1 MRSHVAVVM
10 GLGAV
15 ALLAVSA
22 AALAEAPA
30 ASPPPAPALA
40 PVGGSPSPGVPDGG
54 APAASDASAADGGAE
69 AVPDAATH
77 VGDGGEGPA
86 VAAPAAATDSADAGA
101 YTPSDVGFSFGL
113 RVGYSVPFG
122 TANGAP
128 LSSVVQGVVP
138 IGAEM
143 GWFLNRNL
151 YIGGYFLYGFGVAT
165 NVANDVCSNLDSE
178 GNQETCS
185 ATMLRF
191 GVVADW
197 HFRPQT
203 PIDPWVGAGL
213 GYDII
218 NLEAEDEQAGTLDE
232 SSALHGFLVSIEGG
246 LDFKP
251 LSYFGLGPYMELA
264 TGHYSSDS
272 SATSLHTWLTFG
284 IRLRTN
290 L

>member
-1 MRSHVAVVM
+1 MV
-10 GLGAV
+10 
-15 ALLAVSA
+15 
-22 AALAEAPA
+22 
-30 ASPPPAPALA
+30 
-40 PVGGSPSPGVPDGG
+40 
-54 APAASDASAADGGAE
+54 SDASAAPDGGAE
-69 AVPDAATH
+69 AAAPDAAASDAGA
-77 VGDGGEGPA
+77 VA
-86 VAAPAAATDSADAGA
+86 VVAAPAEATEAADAG

-113 RVGYSVPFG
+113 RIGYSAPFG

-151 YIGGYFLYGFGVAT
+151 YIGGYFLYGFGIAT
-165 NVANDVCSNLDSE
+165 NVSNDVCSNIDAS
-178 GNQETCS
+178 GNEETCS

-191 GVVADW
+191 GAVADW

-203 PIDPWVGAGL
+203 PIDPWAGAGL

-218 NLEAEDEQAGTLDE
+218 NLEAQDTAAGTLDQ
-232 SSALHGFLVSIEGG
+232 SAALHGFLVSIEGG
-246 LDFKP
+246 IDFKP

-264 TGHYSSDS
+264 TGHYSSDYS
-272 SATSLHTWLTFG
+272 STSLHTWLTFG
-284 IRLRTN
+284 ARLRTN